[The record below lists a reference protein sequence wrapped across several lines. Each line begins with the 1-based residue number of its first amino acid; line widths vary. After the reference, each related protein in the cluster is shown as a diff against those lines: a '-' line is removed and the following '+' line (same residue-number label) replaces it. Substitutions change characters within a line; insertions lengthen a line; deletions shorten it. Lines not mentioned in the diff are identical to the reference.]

1 MRLLAISLLAF
12 VVTAIAAWGA
22 LALWFTLPFADGPR
36 GALAL
41 LFVALGLG
49 GLLVAGL
56 RRRLVVPLL
65 PFVLACGAVLI
76 WWWSIEASNAR
87 AWQADVAR
95 LPSAEIEG
103 DLITLRNVR
112 SFAYRSA
119 TDYTENWYDR
129 TVDLSQL
136 EALDLIAVYWMG
148 DAIAHTMLSFVFAGG
163 EPVTIS
169 IETRK
174 EQGEDYSTLAG
185 FFRRYELYYVVGDE
199 RDLIGLRTTYRE
211 PPEDVYLYRVHAPQ
225 ENIRRLFLDYLAKI
239 NRLHEYPGF
248 YNTGTTNCTTNIV
261 THIRAIRK
269 GLPLSWKM
277 LLSGHFP
284 KLVYEYGA
292 LDQSLPFETLRQQ
305 SRINDRARAAD
316 SADFSCRIRE
326 GLPGAP
332 VTDLT
337 CEDASG
343 AAEWPMPAPPDL
355 LYSRRS
361 LLERQGRR
369 HCEMRDSSAS

>member
-1 MRLLAISLLAF
+1 LKLTLRLLAISLLVC
-12 VVTAIAAWGA
+12 VVAAMAGWGA
-22 LALWFTLPFADGPR
+22 LALWFTLPFADGAR

-41 LFVALGLG
+41 VFAALGLG
-49 GLLVAGL
+49 GLLIAAL
-56 RRRLVVPLL
+56 RRRIVAPLL
-65 PFVLACGAVLI
+65 PFVLACLAVLI

-103 DLITLRNVR
+103 DLVTLRNMR
-112 SFAYRSA
+112 RFAYRSA

-148 DAIAHTMLSFVFAGG
+148 DAIAHTMLSFVFTGG

-211 PPEDVYLYRVHAPQ
+211 PPEDVYLYRVQAPR

-239 NRLHEYPGF
+239 NQLHERPEF
-248 YNTGTTNCTTNIV
+248 YNTATTNCTTNIV
-261 THIRAIRK
+261 THIRALRK
-269 GLPLSWKM
+269 GVPLSWKM

-284 KLVYEYGA
+284 ELVYEYGA
-292 LDQSLPFETLRQQ
+292 LDPSLPFETLRQQ
-305 SRINDRARAAD
+305 SRINDRARAAGD
-316 SADFSCRIRE
+316 ANFSCRIRE
-326 GLPGAP
+326 GLPGMP
-332 VTDLT
+332 VIVST
-337 CEDASG
+337 CEGASG
-343 AAEWPMPAPPDL
+343 AAERAMPAPPGL
-355 LYSRRS
+355 
-361 LLERQGRR
+361 
-369 HCEMRDSSAS
+369 